1 MFQNN
6 SKTELSV
13 SEGSNRMT
21 CTIHAELSCYVLRLS
36 RERKSSPGY
45 FAKIKK
51 SGCGCGVEVNLD
63 IKVRVEE
70 EMEA

>member
-1 MFQNN
+1 
-6 SKTELSV
+6 
-13 SEGSNRMT
+13 MT